1 MSTTLL
7 GGVTGGMGALGLLL
21 VVRSM
26 VLRRRVDIGLR
37 VMPYLRDIP
46 QFAGGGPVG
55 ERDAVATGRGL
66 LRWAGDSVD
75 TIFGGAQSV
84 RHRLA
89 RLGSPQS
96 VHEFRIEQVAWGLA
110 AFGAVAA
117 VLILRVASS
126 GGTVL
131 GSLLLCVTAFV
142 FGVLLRDN
150 RLSAQVR
157 RHEARMLQELP
168 ALSELLALSVA
179 AGEGPV
185 AALERVVSR
194 SSGVLSAELAVLLG
208 QMRTGA
214 SAAQAFDDLAR
225 RSGLPEVRRFAE
237 AVAVAL
243 ERGTPLA
250 DLLHAQ
256 AGDIREAQRRQ
267 LIESGA
273 RKEIGMMI
281 PIVFLVLPATVVV
294 AFWPGVVGL
303 SFVTV

>member
-7 GGVTGGMGALGLLL
+7 GGVVGGMCALGLLL
-21 VVRSM
+21 VVRAL
-26 VLRRRVDIGLR
+26 VLRRRVDLGLR
-37 VMPYLRDIP
+37 VAPYLRDIP
-46 QFAGGGPVG
+46 QFAGQGTLG
-55 ERDAVATGRGL
+55 ERDALAAGRGL

-75 TIFGGAQSV
+75 TVLGGAQSV
-84 RHRLA
+84 RRRLA
-89 RLGSPQS
+89 RLGSSQS

-110 AFGAVAA
+110 AFAGVAA
-117 VLILRVASS
+117 LLILRAVSG
-126 GGTVL
+126 GGTVF
-131 GSLLLCVTAFV
+131 GSLLLCMTAFV

-150 RLSAQVR
+150 RLTAQVR
-157 RHEARMLQELP
+157 RHEERMLEELP

-185 AALERVVSR
+185 AALERVVRR
-194 SSGVLSAELAVLLG
+194 SSGVLSGELGMLLG
-208 QMRTGA
+208 EMRTGT

-237 AVAVAL
+237 SVAVAL

-267 LIESGA
+267 LIEAGA

>member
-7 GGVTGGMGALGLLL
+7 GGVAGGMGALGLLT
-21 VVRSM
+21 VVRVL

-37 VMPYLRDIP
+37 VVPYLRDIP
-46 QFAGGGPVG
+46 QFAGAGTNH
-55 ERDAVATGRGL
+55 ERDARATGRGL

-75 TIFGGAQSV
+75 TILGGAQSV
-84 RHRLA
+84 RRRLA
-89 RLGSPQS
+89 RLGSSQS

-110 AFGAVAA
+110 AFAAVAA
-117 VLILRVASS
+117 LLILRATSG

-131 GSLLLCVTAFV
+131 GSLLLCMTAFV

-150 RLSAQVR
+150 RLTAQVR
-157 RHEARMLQELP
+157 HHEERMLQELP

-208 QMRTGA
+208 QVRTGT
-214 SAAQAFDDLAR
+214 SAGQAFDDLAR

-237 AVAVAL
+237 SIAVAL

-267 LIESGA
+267 LIEAGA